1 MFRNLRTL
9 AVIPARGGSKGIP
22 LKNIV
27 PLAGKELLR
36 YTTEFSSSL
45 QWLDRCVVSTDHSR
59 IAEVAREAEG
69 IEIVWRP
76 EELSGDRVGDID
88 VVRHAVIESE
98 RMFSEVFDLVV
109 MLQPTSPLRT
119 EAHLLACIDV
129 LIDGMWD
136 AVWTLSETPLSYHPL
151 KQISRKPNGQ
161 ICFYEEGGEQI
172 VARQQLAPV
181 FHRNGICYA
190 MRRHT
195 LESAGSLYLE
205 SRTAGI
211 FVQEPHVSID
221 TLEDVRAVEAI
232 LESMRGDLGNLG
244 PFH

>member
-59 IAEVAREAEG
+59 IAEVAKEAEG

-109 MLQPTSPLRT
+109 VLQPTSPLRT

-129 LIDGMWD
+129 LVDGMWD

-151 KQISRKPNGQ
+151 KQISRKSNGQ
-161 ICFYEEGGEQI
+161 IFFYEERGEQI
-172 VARQQLAPV
+172 VARQQLASL

-190 MRRHT
+190 MRREA
-195 LESAGSLYLE
+195 LVSSSSLYSK
-205 SRTAGI
+205 SRTAGVI
-211 FVQEPHVSID
+211 VHDPHVSID
-221 TLEDVRAVEAI
+221 TLEDLETVAAI
-232 LESMRGDLGNLG
+232 LSATGGDSGQRESGS
-244 PFH
+244 